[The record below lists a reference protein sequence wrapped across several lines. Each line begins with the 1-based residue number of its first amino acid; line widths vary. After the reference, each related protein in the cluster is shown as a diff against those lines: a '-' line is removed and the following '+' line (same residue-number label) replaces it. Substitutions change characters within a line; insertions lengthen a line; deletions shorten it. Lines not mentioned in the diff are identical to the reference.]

1 MSWIDSRG
9 ATIQKLAE
17 ANSLWVVDKLPPK
30 EGKRFTLWEAVAE
43 AGDDLDRLMRKWLE
57 GTGMQLPR
65 SIAARTPYFI
75 DEALLNNPDSVLI
88 VDNAHLLKPS
98 VLRSMKILTEKAFAP
113 VILVGDVAQIRV
125 ATDQFPD
132 FYQNAMYMVKVNNLF
147 Q

>member
-1 MSWIDSRG
+1 
-9 ATIQKLAE
+9 
-17 ANSLWVVDKLPPK
+17 
-30 EGKRFTLWEAVAE
+30 
-43 AGDDLDRLMRKWLE
+43 MRKWLE

-125 ATDQFPD
+125 ATDQFAD
-132 FYQNAMYMVKVNNLF
+132 FYQSAMYVVKVERMF